1 MVFGFVRLP
10 SQRAHRRA
18 LAGVE
23 HTDLQKIGVRGD
35 AHLTAER
42 VYLADEV
49 PLGGAADRGIAR
61 HKGDRVQRQRDDE
74 GLVTCAREGEARLN
88 SGVSRTDNYRVIN
101 CVELLHCL
109 LRPYIIAQRLAA
121 RKCVRAIAK
130 SARMC

>member
-23 HTDLQKIGVRGD
+23 HADLQKVGVGGD

-42 VYLADEV
+42 VYLADEMS
-49 PLGGAADRGIAR
+49 LGGAADRGIAR
-61 HKGDRVQRQRDDE
+61 HEGDCVQRQRDDE
-74 GLVTCAREGEARLN
+74 GLVTGAREGEARLN
-88 SGVSRTDNYRVIN
+88 SGVTCTDNYRVIN
-101 CVELLHCL
+101 CVELLHL
-109 LRPYIIAQRLAA
+109 FLRPYIIAQRRAA

>member
-10 SQRAHRRA
+10 SQRADGGA
-18 LAGVE
+18 FAGVE
-23 HTDLQKIGVRGD
+23 HADLQKVGVGGD

-42 VYLADEV
+42 VYLAHKMS
-49 PLGGAADRGIAR
+49 LGGAADRGIAR

-74 GLVTCAREGEARLN
+74 GLVSCARKGEARLN

-101 CVELLHCL
+101 CVELLHCH